1 MIFTINPK
9 NKFGISYLAFWEDF
23 LTQEDI
29 NKIISYPEWDNLRQ
43 ASIGNSGKN
52 IVDEKIRSTKLNFLP
67 LRQDTLDI
75 YEKIS
80 NVITEVNNRFFDFD
94 ITALY
99 ENIQLGLY
107 SAEENGHYDWHV
119 DYHVGDTNVVPRKL
133 SMALLL
139 NDPSEFEGGK
149 FKIKTNSD
157 SEQEL
162 ELKKG
167 RAWFF
172 PSWTLHKVTP
182 VTKGVR
188 KSLVV
193 WVGGP
198 SFK

>member
-29 NKIISYPEWDNLRQ
+29 NKIISYPEWDNLKQ

-80 NVITEVNNRFFDFD
+80 SVITEVNNRFFNFD

-119 DYHVGDTNVVPRKL
+119 DYNVGDTNVVPRKL

-157 SEQEL
+157 IEQDL

>member
-1 MIFTINPK
+1 
-9 NKFGISYLAFWEDF
+9 
-23 LTQEDI
+23 
-29 NKIISYPEWDNLRQ
+29 
-43 ASIGNSGKN
+43 
-52 IVDEKIRSTKLNFLP
+52 
-67 LRQDTLDI
+67 
-75 YEKIS
+75 
-80 NVITEVNNRFFDFD
+80 
-94 ITALY
+94 
-99 ENIQLGLY
+99 
-107 SAEENGHYDWHV
+107 
-119 DYHVGDTNVVPRKL
+119 
-133 SMALLL
+133 MALLL